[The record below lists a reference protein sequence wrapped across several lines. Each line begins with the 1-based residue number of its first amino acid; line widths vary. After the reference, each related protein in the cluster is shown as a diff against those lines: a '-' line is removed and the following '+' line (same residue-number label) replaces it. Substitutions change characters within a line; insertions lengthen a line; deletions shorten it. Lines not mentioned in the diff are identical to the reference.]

1 VSLEAGGPIPCQPSP
16 AATLLVTFY
25 FENIVLFYFAAMSQ
39 QKRKKIDQK
48 RQKMLRTVRESCDTK
63 TELSGMETGRDSAVT
78 VDRKRVKAHKKLR
91 LLPDDVTMQSAS
103 SVTAAEAGISE
114 HSADVSTDNSS
125 HFKRLPAQSDRN
137 SGVVRVVRKSPHRVK
152 TTVNIEEAVQL
163 DVGVGS
169 CQW

>member
-1 VSLEAGGPIPCQPSP
+1 
-16 AATLLVTFY
+16 
-25 FENIVLFYFAAMSQ
+25 MSQ

-152 TTVNIEEAVQL
+152 TTVNIEEALQL